1 MGAMQADL
9 VSLLVKAFS
18 VSRRQQI
25 DAAWKIA
32 ESMGDDLVEF
42 LGAAFPHISR
52 SAGRA
57 SVMRYVGKFS
67 RDSEVAFR
75 MGIIATQDRAYD
87 VRYYG
92 CALLA
97 YSLRT
102 DAVPILSPLLKHSDH
117 RTVED
122 ARAAIDAIK
131 RKNHN
136 FFKDRDH
143 SGRVFWSY
151 A

>member
-1 MGAMQADL
+1 
-9 VSLLVKAFS
+9 
-18 VSRRQQI
+18 
-25 DAAWKIA
+25 
-32 ESMGDDLVEF
+32 
-42 LGAAFPHISR
+42 
-52 SAGRA
+52 
-57 SVMRYVGKFS
+57 MRYVGRFS
-67 RDSEVAFR
+67 RESEVAFG
-75 MGIIATQDRAYD
+75 MGVLATQDRAYD
-87 VRYYG
+87 VRHYG

-102 DAVPILSPLLKHSDH
+102 DALPSLSLLLKHPDH

-131 RKNHN
+131 TRNHN

-143 SGRVFWSY
+143 SGMVFWSY

>member
-1 MGAMQADL
+1 MDAMQADRVSVL
-9 VSLLVKAFS
+9 VEAFS

-32 ESMGDDLVEF
+32 ESMGDDLIG
-42 LGAAFPHISR
+42 LLATTFPQIR
-52 SAGRA
+52 TSAGRA
-57 SVMRYVGKFS
+57 SVLRYVGKFS

-102 DAVPILSPLLKHSDH
+102 DALPALSPLLKHSDH

-122 ARAAIDAIK
+122 ARAAIDAIT
-131 RKNHN
+131 RRNHN

-143 SGRVFWSY
+143 SGRVIWSY